1 MGPEYKDYYANLGVS
16 KTATEKEI
24 KAAYRKLARKFHPD
38 VNQGDKKAEDRFKE
52 VGEAYGVLSDAEK
65 RKKYDQYGD
74 QWRDYSQ
81 SGAPGGN
88 AGGAPRGGGFSAD
101 YGAGA
106 PDMNDFFASLFGD
119 QGFGGGAGGSRY
131 GGARSAPPR
140 RGQDVETT
148 ITVSLEDAFHGAT
161 RSLSLTIPNGRY
173 DVGRGREDSTTRK
186 ADIKV
191 PSGVAEGQ
199 KIRLSG
205 QGADGAG
212 GPGDL
217 YLIVHIAPHPQ
228 FERVGDDLNVDVPVL
243 YTEAALG
250 GEIRVSTIKGANMT
264 MRIPP
269 GTQSG
274 QKFRLASQG
283 MPKLRGTGHGD
294 LYARVKI
301 TVPKQL
307 SDRERELLT
316 ELSGLHK
323 ADK

>member
-1 MGPEYKDYYANLGVS
+1 M
-16 KTATEKEI
+16 
-24 KAAYRKLARKFHPD
+24 
-38 VNQGDKKAEDRFKE
+38 
-52 VGEAYGVLSDAEK
+52 
-65 RKKYDQYGD
+65 
-74 QWRDYSQ
+74 
-81 SGAPGGN
+81 
-88 AGGAPRGGGFSAD
+88 
-101 YGAGA
+101 
-106 PDMNDFFASLFGD
+106 
-119 QGFGGGAGGSRY
+119 
-131 GGARSAPPR
+131 
-140 RGQDVETT
+140 
-148 ITVSLEDAFHGAT
+148 
-161 RSLSLTIPNGRY
+161 
-173 DVGRGREDSTTRK
+173 
-186 ADIKV
+186 
-191 PSGVAEGQ
+191 
-199 KIRLSG
+199 
-205 QGADGAG
+205 
-212 GPGDL
+212 
-217 YLIVHIAPHPQ
+217 
-228 FERVGDDLNVDVPVL
+228 DVPVL